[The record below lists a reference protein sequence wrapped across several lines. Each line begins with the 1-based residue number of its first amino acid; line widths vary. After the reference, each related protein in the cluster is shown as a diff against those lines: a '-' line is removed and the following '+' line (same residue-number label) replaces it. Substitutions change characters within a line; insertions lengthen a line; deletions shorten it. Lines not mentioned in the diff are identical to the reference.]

1 MILVEAECS
10 LVWLYSRE
18 RGVAKDGDREREGK
32 GKRERDMRER
42 SGRQGRRAKA
52 EREMTYRN
60 CYD

>member
-32 GKRERDMRER
+32 GKRERDMREG
-42 SGRQGRRAKA
+42 SGRQGRRA
-52 EREMTYRN
+52 R
-60 CYD
+60 

>member
-32 GKRERDMRER
+32 GKRERDE
-42 SGRQGRRAKA
+42 GRKWKTGKKGKV
-52 EREMTYRN
+52 EREVTYRN
-60 CYD
+60 YYD